1 MLIRKET
8 VLKYPHY
15 FRNQL
20 RDIMLTQKLLLT
32 ILSLAF
38 MFNTLHA
45 EPTCAQNAQEG
56 TISFY
61 HENYIEAQKYLT
73 KASQAGDPSAN
84 YYLGIM
90 YLNGYGV
97 PVNYQEAARLFTL
110 SAQKNHSGGQIAL
123 GVLLI
128 EGIGIP
134 QNFKRAA
141 ALLTLSAKQDNQS
154 AQAILGW
161 IYKYGVGVPENRIVA
176 YALWNYVA
184 AKGDDWARYN
194 RNYLLSEMTEDD
206 LYKAQDLSMNLSAL
220 WNYLE
225 HKQAPVT
232 KNTSKKKRKH

>member
-1 MLIRKET
+1 MLN
-8 VLKYPHY
+8 H
-15 FRNQL
+15 
-20 RDIMLTQKLLLT
+20 KLLLT
-32 ILSLAF
+32 LLSLAF

-45 EPTCAQNAQEG
+45 ELTRAQNAQEG
-56 TISFY
+56 SVSFY
-61 HENYIEAQKYLT
+61 HENYIEAQKYLS
-73 KASQAGDPSAN
+73 KASQAGDASSQ

-90 YLNGYGV
+90 YLNGFGV
-97 PVNYQEAARLFTL
+97 PVNYQEAARLFAL
-110 SAQKNHSGGQIAL
+110 GAQQNHGASQIAL

-141 ALLTLSAKQDNQS
+141 ALLTLAAKQDNQN

-161 IYKYGVGVPENRIVA
+161 IYKYGVGVSENKIVA

-194 RNYLLSEMTEDD
+194 RNYLLWEMTEEE
-206 LYKAQDLSMNLSAL
+206 LYKAQDLSMNLTAL

-225 HKQAPVT
+225 HKQTLVAKST
-232 KNTSKKKRKH
+232 LKKKRKH

>member
-1 MLIRKET
+1 MLNNK
-8 VLKYPHY
+8 
-15 FRNQL
+15 
-20 RDIMLTQKLLLT
+20 LTMTLMS
-32 ILSLAF
+32 IAF
-38 MFNTLHA
+38 AFNTLHA

-56 TISFY
+56 AISFY
-61 HENYIEAQKYLT
+61 HENYIEAQKYLE
-73 KASQAGDPSAN
+73 KASKAGDASAN

-110 SAQKNHSGGQIAL
+110 GAQKNHLGAQIAL

-141 ALLTLSAKQDNQS
+141 QLLTLSAKQDNHDAQS
-154 AQAILGW
+154 ILGW
-161 IYKYGVGVPENRIVA
+161 VYKYGVGVPESNLVA
-176 YALWNYVA
+176 YALWNYAA

-194 RNYLLSEMTEDD
+194 RNYLLADMTENE
-206 LYKAQDLSMNLSAL
+206 LYKAQELSMNLAAL

-225 HKQAPVT
+225 YRQTSVT
-232 KNTSKKKRKH
+232 KKSSTKKRRH